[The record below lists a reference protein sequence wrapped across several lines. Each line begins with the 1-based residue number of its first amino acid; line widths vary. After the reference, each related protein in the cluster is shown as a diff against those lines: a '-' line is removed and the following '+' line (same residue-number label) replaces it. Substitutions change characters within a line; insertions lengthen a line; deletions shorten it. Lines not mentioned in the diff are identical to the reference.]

1 MKTKIYFLAAALF
14 ALSFTFSSCKK
25 EKATVAD
32 PTPPAP
38 LQVYHST
45 HSGLGLHG
53 GYPTGTTF
61 TLPANV
67 KIIGSIRGGLASG
80 KESPIIDKL
89 TYNGPFANNNQLKA
103 NWITYGTGTYVNLY
117 IAFYNTLATNATL
130 TLPGGLIFV
139 DSTDVNDS
147 IGRFQKGFILQDVHI
162 ALPALDTA
170 FACVRAYCLNLH
182 LMPSNYSSI
191 YYIGPIT
198 NNVELNQIVT
208 IMAPKQYPFGNEGSI
223 QQIIWNVT
231 DNALTLTPTETSYL
245 NSLP

>member
-1 MKTKIYFLAAALF
+1 MKTRIYFLAAILF
-14 ALSFTFSSCKK
+14 ALSFAFSSCKK
-25 EKATVAD
+25 EKVTVAD
-32 PTPPAP
+32 PTPTAP
-38 LQVYHST
+38 TQVYHST
-45 HSGLGLHG
+45 NNGLGLHG
-53 GYPTGTTF
+53 GYPTGTTY
-61 TLPANV
+61 TLPSNV
-67 KIIGSIRGGLASG
+67 KIIGSIHGGMPYSKASY
-80 KESPIIDKL
+80 IDKQ
-89 TYNGPFANNNQLKA
+89 TYQGPFANNNDLKA
-103 NWITYGTGTYVNLY
+103 NWISYGTGTYVNLY

-170 FACVRAYCLNLH
+170 FAIVRAYCLNLH
-182 LMPSNYSSI
+182 LMPSDYSSI

-231 DNALTLTPTETSYL
+231 DNALTLTPTEISYL

>member
-1 MKTKIYFLAAALF
+1 MKKSLFILGIFFSFFFLL
-14 ALSFTFSSCKK
+14 SCKK
-25 EKATVAD
+25 DNSIIE
-32 PTPPAP
+32 PTPKPP
-38 LQVYHST
+38 TQVYHPT
-45 HSGLGLHG
+45 NDGLGLHG
-53 GYPTGTTF
+53 GIPTGTQF
-61 TLPANV
+61 ILPTNV
-67 KIIGSIRGGLASG
+67 KIIGSIRGGMPYA
-80 KESPIIDKL
+80 KATKFDKQ
-89 TYNGPFANNNQLKA
+89 TYNGPFTNNELKS
-103 NWITYGTGTYVNLY
+103 NWISYGTGTYVNLY

-139 DSTDVNDS
+139 DSTDVNDT

-170 FACVRAYCLNLH
+170 FAIVRAYCLNLH
-182 LMPSNYSSI
+182 LMPSDYSSI

-231 DNALTLTPTETSYL
+231 DYGLTLTPAETSYL